1 MPPTLI
7 LRDYSPDISA
17 WAKASNE
24 TNQVQPGSSTL
35 DTSAAG
41 FIVPLVVTIGILAV
55 VVAAC
60 T

>member
-7 LRDYSPDISA
+7 LRAYSPDISA
-17 WAKASNE
+17 WASASNE
-24 TNQVQPGSSTL
+24 TNQVQTGSSTF
-35 DTSAAG
+35 DMSAVG